1 MGLSSSPAVSVAL
14 PENGPDVE
22 GQTVVGNDS
31 ADGSCQE
38 AEATS
43 KKRPSINYT
52 QLAKYGRR
60 IEHYNRQTVAL
71 INHLV
76 VHKNVI
82 KVRRI
87 ILIETQHDQ
96 FWNTQSC

>member
-1 MGLSSSPAVSVAL
+1 MGLSSSPAVSVTL

-22 GQTVVGNDS
+22 GQTVSNDS
-31 ADGSCQE
+31 ADGSCQA

-87 ILIETQHDQ
+87 ILIETQHNQ
-96 FWNTQSC
+96 FWYTRSC